1 MLTPTMP
8 LYSQMYA
15 YDYFIY
21 SIGHRLGRGS
31 ELQNFDVNGREKR
44 EK

>member
-1 MLTPTMP
+1 MLIPTML

-21 SIGHRLGRGS
+21 SIGYRLGRGL
-31 ELQNFDVNGREKR
+31 EIQNFDGDGRKKR